1 MANQNIAQLNKKIIH
16 KELSP
21 LKLFQNSLKVIDRV
35 EDELNAFVT
44 VTTNEGLKQA
54 QEAEKRVQKGRKLSK
69 LDGIPVGI
77 KDVLCTKG
85 IRTTAS
91 SHMLDNFVPAYNA
104 TVVEKL
110 REAGAVIIGKNN
122 CDAWAHGAST
132 ENSDYGV
139 TKNPWNLSRVSGGSS
154 GGSAA
159 AVASGECQISIGSDT
174 GGSIRQPAAFC
185 GVVGLKP
192 TYGRVSRYGLI
203 AMGSSLDCVGPISN
217 STEDA
222 ALVMEII
229 AGRDEKDA
237 TTVALEVPK
246 YSDKI
251 QKSIKGK
258 KIGWVKEFFQMGV
271 DADITQAI
279 EKARKDFED
288 LGAVFIDIELP
299 HAKYGIPAYYIIQP
313 AEVSSNLG
321 RYDGI
326 KYGFSAE
333 DSDCLI
339 DHYFKSRDIGFGAE
353 AKRRIML
360 GTFVLSSGYY
370 DAYYNKAMK
379 IRTLIKE
386 DFDKALQEVDVILAP
401 VTPTTA
407 FRIGEKTNDPLQM
420 YFADV
425 FTASINLAGNP
436 SLSLPCGFDTNK
448 LPIGM
453 QIVGKHFDEEA
464 VLNFGYQYEIIT
476 KNEKWRQYTID
487 NRLTS
492 NLKGNNGK
500 STEIEKTTES

>member
-1 MANQNIAQLNKKIIH
+1 MTENTIIKLNKKIVQN
-16 KELSP
+16 EGSP
-21 LKLFQNSLKVIDRV
+21 VRLYQQVLKKIDNI
-35 EDELNAFVT
+35 EDSLNAFVT
-44 VTTNEGLKQA
+44 ITPKEGLAQA
-54 QEAEKRVQKGRKLSK
+54 RESEKRAKEGKLKSK

-77 KDVLCTKG
+77 KDVFCTRH

-91 SHMLDNFVPAYNA
+91 SKMLDDFTPAYDA
-104 TVVEKL
+104 TVVKKL
-110 REAGAVIIGKNN
+110 KDAGIAIVGKNN

-139 TKNPWNLSRVSGGSS
+139 TKNPWDLTRVSGGSS

-159 AVASGECQISIGSDT
+159 AVAAEECIFSIGSDT

-203 AMGSSLDCVGPISN
+203 AMGSSLDCVGPITN
-217 STEDA
+217 TTEDA
-222 ALVMEII
+222 ALVMETI

-237 TTVALEVPK
+237 TTVEIEVPK
-246 YSDKI
+246 YTEKI
-251 QKSIKGK
+251 QNSIRGK

-271 DADITQAI
+271 DKDITEAI
-279 EKARKDFED
+279 EKAKKIFEI
-288 LGAVFIDIELP
+288 LGAKFVEVELP
-299 HAKYGIPAYYIIQP
+299 YAKYGIPTYYIIQT

-326 KYGFSAE
+326 KYGFNAKN
-333 DSDCLI
+333 SDNLI
-339 DHYFKSRDIGFGAE
+339 EHYFKSRDEGFGAE

-360 GTFVLSSGYY
+360 GTFVLSAGYY

-379 IRTLIKE
+379 VRTLIKK
-386 DFDKALQEVDVILAP
+386 DFNKALDKVDVILSP

-407 FRIGEKTNDPLQM
+407 FKIGEKSQDPLQM
-420 YFADV
+420 YLADV

-436 SLSLPCGFDTNK
+436 SLSLPCGFDKNR

-453 QIVGKHFDEEA
+453 QIIGKHFDEES
-464 VLNFGYQYEIIT
+464 VLNFGYQYEKAT
-476 KNEKWRQYTID
+476 EKEIWRQYKPV
-487 NRLTS
+487 TS
-492 NLKGNNGK
+492 
-500 STEIEKTTES
+500 